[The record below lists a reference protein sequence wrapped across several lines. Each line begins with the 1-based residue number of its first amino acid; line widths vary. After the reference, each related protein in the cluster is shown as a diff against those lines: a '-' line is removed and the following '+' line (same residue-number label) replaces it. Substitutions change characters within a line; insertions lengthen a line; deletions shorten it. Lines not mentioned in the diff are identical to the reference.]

1 MDYKDYYEILG
12 VERSADEKE
21 IKRAYRKLALK
32 YHPDKNPGDKQA
44 EEKFK
49 ELNEAYEVLGDAQ
62 KRARYDQL
70 GTSYR
75 QWERTGR
82 GSDDFDWSQ
91 WAGGAPGGATRVEF
105 GDLGDLFGGGFSD
118 FFNAIFG
125 GEMPGAN
132 RRSGAPGRD
141 VRQKLSVSL
150 AEAYAGGSR
159 RVDIDGRRLDVKI
172 PAGAK
177 TGTRIRLSGQGAR
190 GAQGS
195 GDLYLDLEVLPD
207 DRFERHGD
215 NLYAEVDVDL
225 YTAVLGG
232 EARVQT
238 LEGDVVLTIPAG
250 SQPDQTIRLKGR
262 GMPKLR
268 HPDQHGDL
276 FARVKIAI
284 PTNLNADERELF
296 EKLAKTHSR

>member
-1 MDYKDYYEILG
+1 MAADTETMDYKDYYEILG

-118 FFNAIFG
+118 FFNAICPSAWPRPMPAAH
-125 GEMPGAN
+125 GEWI
-132 RRSGAPGRD
+132 S
-141 VRQKLSVSL
+141 
-150 AEAYAGGSR
+150 
-159 RVDIDGRRLDVKI
+159 
-172 PAGAK
+172 
-177 TGTRIRLSGQGAR
+177 
-190 GAQGS
+190 
-195 GDLYLDLEVLPD
+195 
-207 DRFERHGD
+207 
-215 NLYAEVDVDL
+215 
-225 YTAVLGG
+225 TAVVWTSRSRPAPKRELGFDFR
-232 EARVQT
+232 A
-238 LEGDVVLTIPAG
+238 
-250 SQPDQTIRLKGR
+250 KGR
-262 GMPKLR
+262 AALK
-268 HPDQHGDL
+268 DL
-276 FARVKIAI
+276 AI
-284 PTNLNADERELF
+284 CTLTLKFCQTTASNAMATTSML
-296 EKLAKTHSR
+296 K

>member
-1 MDYKDYYEILG
+1 
-12 VERSADEKE
+12 
-21 IKRAYRKLALK
+21 
-32 YHPDKNPGDKQA
+32 
-44 EEKFK
+44 
-49 ELNEAYEVLGDAQ
+49 
-62 KRARYDQL
+62 
-70 GTSYR
+70 
-75 QWERTGR
+75 
-82 GSDDFDWSQ
+82 
-91 WAGGAPGGATRVEF
+91 
-105 GDLGDLFGGGFSD
+105 
-118 FFNAIFG
+118 
-125 GEMPGAN
+125 
-132 RRSGAPGRD
+132 
-141 VRQKLSVSL
+141 
-150 AEAYAGGSR
+150 
-159 RVDIDGRRLDVKI
+159 
-172 PAGAK
+172 
-177 TGTRIRLSGQGAR
+177 
-190 GAQGS
+190 
-195 GDLYLDLEVLPD
+195 LYLDLEVLPD